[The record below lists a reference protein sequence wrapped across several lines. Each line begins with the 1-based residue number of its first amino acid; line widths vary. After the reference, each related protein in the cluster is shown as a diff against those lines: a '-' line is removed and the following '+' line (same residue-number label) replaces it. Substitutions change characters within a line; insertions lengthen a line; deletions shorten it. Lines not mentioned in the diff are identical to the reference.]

1 MLLLAA
7 NTIMALIYTSIDGI
21 PQQDSS
27 KSIYVFSLIATFV
40 SSIHANWIFQQTY
53 RKEAERRNRLQM
65 EMVRQKELSLETSL
79 MALRSQVDPHFL
91 FNNLSLLDDLIDSDS
106 DGAHSFLECLS
117 KVYRYKLVNMNVHLV
132 SIEDEMRM
140 LRAYI
145 ALVRTRFGDA
155 VRVTMP
161 AEAPQGSIPPLA
173 MQLLVE
179 NAVKHNA
186 HSRSHPLTI
195 TVSCDEAS
203 ITVANP
209 LQPLASSQTSTGVGL
224 RNLRDRYTLLA
235 HQDIIIRN
243 DGTSYAVTIPIIHS
257 TTKL

>member
-1 MLLLAA
+1 M
-7 NTIMALIYTSIDGI
+7 
-21 PQQDSS
+21 
-27 KSIYVFSLIATFV
+27 
-40 SSIHANWIFQQTY
+40 
-53 RKEAERRNRLQM
+53 
-65 EMVRQKELSLETSL
+65 
-79 MALRSQVDPHFL
+79 RSQVDPHFL

-145 ALVRTRFGDA
+145 ALVRTYFGDA

-186 HSRSHPLTI
+186 HSKVIRSPSPL
-195 TVSCDEAS
+195 
-203 ITVANP
+203 VATKRP
-209 LQPLASSQTSTGVGL
+209 LLSQ
-224 RNLRDRYTLLA
+224 
-235 HQDIIIRN
+235 
-243 DGTSYAVTIPIIHS
+243 IPCS
-257 TTKL
+257 R